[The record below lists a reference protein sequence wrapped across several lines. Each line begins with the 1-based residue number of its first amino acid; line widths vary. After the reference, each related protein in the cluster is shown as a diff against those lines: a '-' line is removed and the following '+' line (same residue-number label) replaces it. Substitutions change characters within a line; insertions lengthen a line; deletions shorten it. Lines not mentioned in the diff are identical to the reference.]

1 MKSYI
6 VTLLSLFLVT
16 SVLCCNKNDATY
28 PNAGI
33 IYNSEGSGDGI
44 LKGEKSG
51 QNTSATL
58 NPQQLNDKL
67 KFMSNDDLFQFA
79 LTCGNQG
86 KCSEALAAYNKILE
100 KDKNYPEVY
109 YYQGLLYRDMGLL
122 DEAICAFQ
130 TAITQNPNSA
140 EAYYNLGYAYR
151 CKGLHSEAI
160 PAYQKSLSLVSKNKT
175 KQKAAIHYNLGFSYF
190 SSGLID
196 DAIGEFIKA
205 LAYKP
210 KDREIH
216 QKLGIAY
223 TAKGWTDKAKD
234 EFSLYHADDKPVKK
248 IP

>member
-1 MKSYI
+1 MKYYI
-6 VTLLSLFLVT
+6 IVISCFFLII
-16 SVLCCNKNDATY
+16 SALRCNNRNPTY
-28 PNAGI
+28 PNTGI
-33 IYNSEGSGDGI
+33 IYNSNGGGDE
-44 LKGEKSG
+44 LSKGEHLRGEAADSL
-51 QNTSATL
+51 S
-58 NPQQLNDKL
+58 PQQIADKL
-67 KFMSNDDLFQFA
+67 KSMSNDDLFQFA

-86 KCSEALAAYNKILE
+86 KYSEAIAAYTTLLE
-100 KDKNYPEVY
+100 KDKNYPDLY
-109 YYQGLLYRDMGLL
+109 YYQGLLYRDMGLQ

-140 EAYYNLGYAYR
+140 EAHYNLGYAYR
-151 CKGLHSEAI
+151 CKGLHPEAI
-160 PAYQKSLSLVSKNKT
+160 PEYRKSLELLSENKT

-196 DAIGEFIKA
+196 DAIGEFTKA

-223 TAKGWTDKAKD
+223 TAKGWTDKARD